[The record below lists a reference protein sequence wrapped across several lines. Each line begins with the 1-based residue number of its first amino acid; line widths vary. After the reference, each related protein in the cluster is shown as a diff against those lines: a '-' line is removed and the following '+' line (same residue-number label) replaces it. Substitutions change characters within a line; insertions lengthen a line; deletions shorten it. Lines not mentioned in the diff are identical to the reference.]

1 MRATFANAPS
11 SWCSIIIPESKP
23 EVLLF
28 APIPKIRSSIVTLF
42 EAMIVV
48 LPPSVMLPKNSNSEA
63 AMTYL
68 PPLVTYTGD

>member
-1 MRATFANAPS
+1 MTATFAYSPS

-48 LPPSVMLPKNSNSEA
+48 LPLSVMFPKNSASA
-63 AMTYL
+63 AEMTYV
-68 PPLVTYTGD
+68 PPEDT